1 MAGKRPEA
9 LTNAAMD
16 ATLKRLGLT
25 IRDLI
30 EAEERMNKHGSGHF
44 NVNRMSS
51 IKDIKKK
58 NEKKK
63 KKTKKDKYTT

>member
-9 LTNAAMD
+9 LTNPAMD

-30 EAEERMNKHGSGHF
+30 EAEERMNKHGSGRF

-58 NEKKK
+58 NEKKTK
-63 KKTKKDKYTT
+63 KKTRNA